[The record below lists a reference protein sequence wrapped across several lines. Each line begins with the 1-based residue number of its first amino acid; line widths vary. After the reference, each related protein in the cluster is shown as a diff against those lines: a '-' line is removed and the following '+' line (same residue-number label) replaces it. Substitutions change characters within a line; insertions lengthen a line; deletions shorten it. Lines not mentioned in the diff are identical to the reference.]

1 MRRRLTAV
9 LWVLV
14 ILTACLS
21 GCKRE
26 KESSGIEEIS
36 LEETDEEDVSD
47 GADEEPEK
55 EEDVICVYV
64 CGQVASPGVYE
75 LHAGARVYQAIE
87 SAGGTLDGAAPESL
101 NLAQL
106 AEDGQK
112 VYVPSR
118 EEAAWKK
125 PVRHSSRTPPP
136 INTTAKSRVI
146 FQPYLFTGPSPF
158 ILCRDRRSS
167 PVALYFSTGDA
178 PISIKIF

>member
-75 LHAGARVYQAIE
+75 LPAGARVYQAIE

-118 EEAAWKK
+118 EEAAAV
-125 PVRHSSRTPPP
+125 PGE
-136 INTTAKSRVI
+136 TAS
-146 FQPYLFTGPSPF
+146 PSPEQGGTDDSHRHRTDPGGGHYHLPGGRGRF
-158 ILCRDRRSS
+158 PGAGGHHERGRHQGRHLREAER
-167 PVALYFSTGDA
+167 
-178 PISIKIF
+178 

>member
-1 MRRRLTAV
+1 MRRRPVMVVVIIVTLT
-9 LWVLV
+9 LF
-14 ILTACLS
+14 LS
-21 GCKRE
+21 GCE
-26 KESSGIEEIS
+26 KEKEASEIEEIS

-75 LHAGARVYQAIE
+75 LPAGARVYQAIE

-118 EEAAWKK
+118 EEAAAV
-125 PVRHSSRTPPP
+125 PGE
-136 INTTAKSRVI
+136 TAS
-146 FQPYLFTGPSPF
+146 PSPEQGAGKVN
-158 ILCRDRRSS
+158 LNT
-167 PVALYFSTGDA
+167 AGLEN
-178 PISIKIF
+178 

>member
-75 LHAGARVYQAIE
+75 LPAGARVYQAIE
-87 SAGGTLDGAAPESL
+87 
-101 NLAQL
+101 
-106 AEDGQK
+106 
-112 VYVPSR
+112 
-118 EEAAWKK
+118 
-125 PVRHSSRTPPP
+125 
-136 INTTAKSRVI
+136 
-146 FQPYLFTGPSPF
+146 
-158 ILCRDRRSS
+158 
-167 PVALYFSTGDA
+167 
-178 PISIKIF
+178 

>member
-64 CGQVASPGVYE
+64 CG
-75 LHAGARVYQAIE
+75 
-87 SAGGTLDGAAPESL
+87 
-101 NLAQL
+101 
-106 AEDGQK
+106 
-112 VYVPSR
+112 
-118 EEAAWKK
+118 
-125 PVRHSSRTPPP
+125 
-136 INTTAKSRVI
+136 
-146 FQPYLFTGPSPF
+146 
-158 ILCRDRRSS
+158 
-167 PVALYFSTGDA
+167 
-178 PISIKIF
+178 